1 MGEDA
6 DRPRILIVD
15 DSADDAEMYRLFLKS
30 RGYVVAVA
38 SDGEDA
44 VSRALNGTFD
54 VVVLDIGLPKLDGFQ
69 VLTLLRSYI
78 STSRLPVITL
88 SARTGEAVRAAAL
101 PAGADLA
108 LEKPL
113 APEDLEAAIEVFV
126 PRGQEDS
133 DQEGRR
139 VDAAAGAAGASV
151 RPPR

>member
-1 MGEDA
+1 VGEDA
-6 DRPRILIVD
+6 DRPRILVVD

-30 RGYVVAVA
+30 RGCVVAVA
-38 SDGEDA
+38 SDGEEA

-101 PAGADLA
+101 QGGADLA

-126 PRGQEDS
+126 PRGM
-133 DQEGRR
+133 RMIR
-139 VDAAAGAAGASV
+139 NKKAAE
-151 RPPR
+151 